1 MTATR
6 PSWYLRYFLGIAVAA
21 VAMVVVSVLVLR
33 MERATLVNRAD
44 VDRQGLMRLALWR
57 MDSWLAPRLGRE
69 AARPAQ
75 EYAPYYAVPDAYT
88 AYFARIPTGDVIA
101 PSPLLGFESD
111 IFPLH
116 FQVEPGGA
124 VTSPQVP
131 LGNALDLTEYTYAYS
146 PGELDAKRALLD
158 QVSAAV
164 DPQSLFLACTLAEQ
178 QAVER
183 GGALLAAIQAPPQVA
198 QNFQIGQLE
207 SSETQWSLNQ
217 LEMQK
222 RQQQS
227 AETQTVLDESANTR
241 SGIVAPQTGTAT
253 PAPPAEVGPLAPVW
267 ITPHRAQSM
276 QAKGTEGEVESH
288 SREAEVDVDIT
299 PVLSGDAEPGLVF
312 VRRVRTA
319 EGDTYQGVLGD
330 WPALREQLIAQAAD
344 LLPNLRLVPQ
354 LDAPADAAQSVWML
368 ATIPAVIECDP
379 PTAPAAIPL
388 LTPTRLTLGL
398 SWLGLIVAG
407 VAVGLTLRSSIDY
420 GARRSRFAS
429 AVTHEL
435 RTPLTTFRM
444 YSEML
449 DEGMVT
455 DPARQREYYKTMRS
469 ESARLS
475 ALVENVLA
483 YARLEDGRASKRVDR
498 LSAGALLDRVLPA
511 LSRRCEQV
519 SGGGTGDMPGGR
531 GGAAPGGVT
540 LTLDRRL
547 GRGAPADAFDRER
560 AFDADSVEQILF
572 NLVDNACK
580 YGCDRD
586 PKRIELAAEIDD
598 GHLTIRVRDYG
609 RGIDPAVAKRIFEP
623 FDRGSIEPGLMIPGV
638 GLGLALCRELATS
651 IGATLHLESP
661 PDAGPGACFVLRV
674 PLIG

>member
-21 VAMVVVSVLVLR
+21 AAMVVVSALVLR
-33 MERATLVNRAD
+33 MERATLANRAD

-88 AYFARIPTGDVIA
+88 AYFARIPMGDVIA

-146 PGELDAKRALLD
+146 PGELDAKRVLLD
-158 QVSAAV
+158 RVSAAI
-164 DPQSLFLACTLAEQ
+164 DPQSLFLACSLAEQ
-178 QAVER
+178 QAAER
-183 GGALLAAIQAPPQVA
+183 GGALLAAIVTPPQVA
-198 QNFQIGQLE
+198 QNFQPGQLE
-207 SSETQWSLNQ
+207 SSETQWTLNQ

-227 AETQTVLDESANTR
+227 AETQVVLDATANTR

-253 PAPPAEVGPLAPVW
+253 PLPPAEVGPLAPVW
-267 ITPHRAQSM
+267 ITPQRDQSM
-276 QAKGTEGEVESH
+276 LAKGKESEVESH
-288 SREAEVDVDIT
+288 SSETAGDVAFAS
-299 PVLSGDAEPGLVF
+299 PGDAEPGLVF
-312 VRRVRTA
+312 VRRVQST
-319 EGDTYQGVLGD
+319 EGDTYQGILGD
-330 WPALREQLIAQAAD
+330 WPALREQLIEQAAD

-368 ATIPAVIECDP
+368 ATIPAVIECD
-379 PTAPAAIPL
+379 APAAPASIPL

-398 SWLGLIVAG
+398 SWLGLIIAG
-407 VAVGLTLRSSIDY
+407 IAVGLTLRSSIDY

-455 DPARQREYYKTMRS
+455 DPSKQREYYKTMRV

-483 YARLEDGRASKRVDR
+483 YARLEDGRAAKRVDR

-511 LSRRCEQV
+511 LSRRCEQA
-519 SGGGTGDMPGGR
+519 
-531 GGAAPGGVT
+531 GAT
-540 LTLDRRL
+540 ITLDRRVR
-547 GRGAPADAFDRER
+547 GGAPADAFDRGR

-580 YGCDRD
+580 YGCGGDT
-586 PKRIELAAEIDD
+586 KRVELAAELDAT
-598 GHLTIRVRDYG
+598 HLTLRVRDHG
-609 RGIDPAVAKRIFEP
+609 PGIAPAVAKRIFEP
-623 FDRGSIEPGLMIPGV
+623 FDRGTLDPNSAVPGV
-638 GLGLALCRELATS
+638 GLGLALCRELAKS
-651 IGATLHLESP
+651 IGATLFLESS
-661 PDAGPGACFVLRV
+661 PDSGPGACFVLRV